1 MKKVRITTGL
11 GRRIAAARKN
21 AGLSQTDLGKA
32 FGITRSS
39 VSQWESETTEPTPSN
54 LRAIAVRCGVGYE
67 WLASGNGT
75 MAKIEENSK
84 LAKVTRLLSEADP
97 EILEAVE
104 LFLHR
109 MQSVASQEQRPASR
123 GLPPTR
129 RK

>member
-11 GRRIAAARKN
+11 GHRIAVARKH

-67 WLASGNGT
+67 WLASGSGIMT
-75 MAKIEENSK
+75 KVEDNSK

-97 EILEAVE
+97 EVLDAVE

-109 MQSVASQEQRPASR
+109 MQSVASQEPRPVSR
-123 GLPPTR
+123 GLPPTK